1 MTTSS
6 KLTPSRNLEPT
17 RFYPRFP
24 ETVTPAHAVRSGY
37 RLITQRNIIRSAA
50 RLLLFLLVLVFFIPT
65 SGSAEDGSAFIRSA
79 LLAFL
84 AISMLGIIQHLGTS
98 VKLFLRTWPV
108 WVLLLWFLLTSHW
121 ASYPDISIRR
131 SIAYITIYLIAVS
144 LAVSF
149 EHPVDFQRPLYLGLA
164 LIFLANIVAA
174 QIIPPNDAKLGVN
187 GLYAQKNGAGAIALD
202 VIMVMTFSIALRRP
216 LIIKLFSACLV
227 IIGWAFL
234 ISTQAKT
241 SYATAVCL
249 SFMIPVLSYLLLK
262 PKAYMLLAAAVCAL
276 LFGVTVLV
284 FQLMNVTL
292 EELGKAIFV
301 DLTFTNRTFI
311 WNAIIPE
318 IWHHPWTGAG
328 FGSFWATGRLLN
340 PINARPDEFFMDAKL
355 INEAHNGYIDITLQA
370 GFIGLALALVVMIRS
385 VWQLCRAISIRP
397 ADRDGRV
404 SCMIMLALGLAMAI
418 ANLTESQVFQ
428 YSNSVGYLFVLIVV
442 QAERWRLGYEAE
454 WEPH

>member
-1 MTTSS
+1 MRTSS
-6 KLTPSRNLEPT
+6 KFIPSRNLEPT
-17 RFYPRFP
+17 RFFR
-24 ETVTPAHAVRSGY
+24 ETVRPAHAVRAGY

-50 RLLLFLLVLVFFIPT
+50 RFLLFLLVLVFFIPT
-65 SGSAEDGSAFIRSA
+65 SGSAEDGNAFIRSA
-79 LLAFL
+79 LLACL
-84 AISMLGIIQHLGTS
+84 AISMLGIIQHIGTS

-149 EHPVDFQRPLYLGLA
+149 EHPVDFQRPLYLALV

-174 QIIPPNDAKLGVN
+174 QIIPPNNAKLGVN
-187 GLYAQKNGAGAIALD
+187 GLYAQKNGAGVIALC

-216 LIIKLFSACLV
+216 LITKLFSACLV
-227 IIGWAFL
+227 ILGWAFL

-241 SYATAVCL
+241 SYAIAVCL

-262 PKAYMLLAAAVCAL
+262 PKAYMLFAAAVCAL
-276 LFGVTVLV
+276 LFGVMVLV
-284 FQLMNVTL
+284 FQLMNLTL

-311 WNAIIPE
+311 WNAVIPE
-318 IWHHPWTGAG
+318 IWHRPWTGAG

-355 INEAHNGYIDITLQA
+355 INEAHNGYIDIALQA
-370 GFIGLALALVVMIRS
+370 GFIGLVLALLVMARAA
-385 VWQLCRAISIRP
+385 WQLCRAISIRS
-397 ADRDGRV
+397 DDCDGRV
-404 SCMIMLALGLAMAI
+404 SCMIMLALGLAMVI
-418 ANLTESQVFQ
+418 ANLTESLVFQ
-428 YSNSVGYLFVLIVV
+428 YSNPVGYLFVLIVV
-442 QAERWRLGYEAE
+442 QAERWGLERA
-454 WEPH
+454 PII

>member
-1 MTTSS
+1 VTTSS
-6 KLTPSRNLEPT
+6 NLPPSRNLEPT
-17 RFYPRFP
+17 RFYPSSR

-37 RLITQRNIIRSAA
+37 RLITQRKIIRSAA

-187 GLYAQKNGAGAIALD
+187 GLYAQKNGAGVIALY
-202 VIMVMTFSIALRRP
+202 VIMVMTFSIGLRRP
-216 LIIKLFSACLV
+216 LITKLFSACLV
-227 IIGWAFL
+227 ILGWAFL

-249 SFMIPVLSYLLLK
+249 SFIIPVLSYLLLK
-262 PKAYMLLAAAVCAL
+262 PKAYMLFAATVCAL

-404 SCMIMLALGLAMAI
+404 SCMIMLAVGLAIAI

-428 YSNSVGYLFVLIVV
+428 YSNPVGYLFVLIVV
-442 QAERWRLGYEAE
+442 QAERWRLERA
-454 WEPH
+454 PIV

>member
-1 MTTSS
+1 MRTSP
-6 KLTPSRNLEPT
+6 KFIPSRNLEPT
-17 RFYPRFP
+17 RFFR
-24 ETVTPAHAVRSGY
+24 ETVPPAHAVRAGY

-50 RLLLFLLVLVFFIPT
+50 RFLLFLLVLVFFIPT

-79 LLAFL
+79 LLACL
-84 AISMLGIIQHLGTS
+84 AISMLGIIQHIGTS

-149 EHPVDFQRPLYLGLA
+149 EHPVDFQRPLYLALV

-174 QIIPPNDAKLGVN
+174 QIIPPNNAKLGVN
-187 GLYAQKNGAGAIALD
+187 GLYAQKNGAGVIALY
-202 VIMVMTFSIALRRP
+202 VIMVMTVSIALRRP
-216 LIIKLFSACLV
+216 LITKLFSACLV
-227 IIGWAFL
+227 ILGWAFL

-241 SYATAVCL
+241 SYAIAVCL

-262 PKAYMLLAAAVCAL
+262 PKAYMLFAAAVCAL
-276 LFGVTVLV
+276 LFGVMVLV
-284 FQLMNVTL
+284 FQLMNLTL

-311 WNAIIPE
+311 WNAVIPE
-318 IWHHPWTGAG
+318 IWHRPWTGAG

-355 INEAHNGYIDITLQA
+355 INEAHNGYIDIALQA
-370 GFIGLALALVVMIRS
+370 GFIGLVLALLVMARAA
-385 VWQLCRAISIRP
+385 WQLCRAISIRS
-397 ADRDGRV
+397 DDCDGRV
-404 SCMIMLALGLAMAI
+404 SCMIMLALGLAMVI
-418 ANLTESQVFQ
+418 ANLTESLVFQ
-428 YSNSVGYLFVLIVV
+428 YSNPVGYLFVLIVV
-442 QAERWRLGYEAE
+442 QGERWRLERA
-454 WEPH
+454 PII

>member
-1 MTTSS
+1 MRTSP
-6 KLTPSRNLEPT
+6 KLIPSRNLEPT
-17 RFYPRFP
+17 RFYASFR
-24 ETVTPAHAVRSGY
+24 ETVPPAHAVRAGY

-50 RLLLFLLVLVFFIPT
+50 RFLLFLLVLVFFIPT
-65 SGSAEDGSAFIRSA
+65 SGSAEDGNAFIRST
-79 LLAFL
+79 LLACL
-84 AISMLGIIQHLGTS
+84 AISMLGIIQHIGTS
-98 VKLFLRTWPV
+98 VKLFLRTWPL

-149 EHPVDFQRPLYLGLA
+149 EHPVEFQRPLYLALI
-164 LIFLANIVAA
+164 LIFLANIVTA
-174 QIIPPNDAKLGVN
+174 QIIPPNNPKLGVN
-187 GLYAQKNGAGAIALD
+187 GLYAQKNGAGVIALY

-216 LIIKLFSACLV
+216 LITKLFSACLV
-227 IIGWAFL
+227 ILGWAFL

-262 PKAYMLLAAAVCAL
+262 PKAYMLFATAVCAL
-276 LFGVTVLV
+276 LFGVMVLV
-284 FQLMNVTL
+284 FQLMNLTL

-311 WNAIIPE
+311 WNAVIPE

-355 INEAHNGYIDITLQA
+355 INEAHNGYIDIALQA
-370 GFIGLALALVVMIRS
+370 GFIGLVLALLVMARAA
-385 VWQLCRAISIRP
+385 WQLCRAISIRS
-397 ADRDGRV
+397 DDCDGRV
-404 SCMIMLALGLAMAI
+404 SCMIMLALVLAMAI
-418 ANLTESQVFQ
+418 ANLTESLVFQ
-428 YSNSVGYLFVLIVV
+428 YSNPVGYLFVMIVV
-442 QAERWRLGYEAE
+442 QAERWRLERA
-454 WEPH
+454 PII

>member
-1 MTTSS
+1 MRTSS
-6 KLTPSRNLEPT
+6 KFIPSRNLEPT
-17 RFYPRFP
+17 RFFR
-24 ETVTPAHAVRSGY
+24 ETVPPAHAVRAGY

-50 RLLLFLLVLVFFIPT
+50 RFLLFLLVLVFFIPT

-79 LLAFL
+79 LLACL
-84 AISMLGIIQHLGTS
+84 AISMLGIIQHIGTS

-149 EHPVDFQRPLYLGLA
+149 EHPVDFQRPLYLALV

-174 QIIPPNDAKLGVN
+174 QIIPPNNAKLGVN
-187 GLYAQKNGAGAIALD
+187 GLYAQKNGAGVIALY
-202 VIMVMTFSIALRRP
+202 VIMVMTVSIALRRP
-216 LIIKLFSACLV
+216 LITKLFSACLV
-227 IIGWAFL
+227 ILGWAFL

-241 SYATAVCL
+241 SYAIAVCL

-262 PKAYMLLAAAVCAL
+262 PKAYMLFAAAVCAL
-276 LFGVTVLV
+276 LFGVMVLV
-284 FQLMNVTL
+284 FQLMNLTL

-311 WNAIIPE
+311 WNAVIPE

-355 INEAHNGYIDITLQA
+355 INEAHNGYIDIALQA
-370 GFIGLALALVVMIRS
+370 GFIGLVLALLVMARAA
-385 VWQLCRAISIRP
+385 WQLCRAISIRS
-397 ADRDGRV
+397 DDCDGRV
-404 SCMIMLALGLAMAI
+404 SCMIMLALGLAMVI
-418 ANLTESQVFQ
+418 ANLTESLVFQ
-428 YSNSVGYLFVLIVV
+428 YSNPVGYLFVLIVV
-442 QAERWRLGYEAE
+442 QAERWGLERA
-454 WEPH
+454 PII

>member
-37 RLITQRNIIRSAA
+37 RLITQRKIIRSAA
-50 RLLLFLLVLVFFIPT
+50 RVLLFLLVLVFFVPT
-65 SGSAEDGSAFIRSA
+65 SGSAEDGSAFIRTA

-84 AISMLGIIQHLGTS
+84 AISMLGIVQHLGAS

-131 SIAYITIYLIAVS
+131 SIAYLTIYLIAVS

-164 LIFLANIVAA
+164 LIFLANIVVA

-187 GLYAQKNGAGAIALD
+187 GLYAEKNGAGVIALY
-202 VIMVMTFSIALRRP
+202 VIMVMTFSIGLRRL
-216 LIIKLFSACLV
+216 LISKLFSACLV
-227 IIGWAFL
+227 ILGWAFL

-262 PKAYMLLAAAVCAL
+262 PKAYMLFAAAVCAL

-311 WNAIIPE
+311 WDAIIPE
-318 IWHHPWTGAG
+318 IWRHPWTGAG

-370 GFIGLALALVVMIRS
+370 GFIGLALALLVMIRS
-385 VWQLCRAISIRP
+385 MWQLCRAISIRP

-404 SCMIMLALGLAMAI
+404 SCMIMLALGLAIAI

-428 YSNSVGYLFVLIVV
+428 YSNPVG
-442 QAERWRLGYEAE
+442 
-454 WEPH
+454 

>member
-1 MTTSS
+1 MRTSP
-6 KLTPSRNLEPT
+6 KFIPSRNLEPT
-17 RFYPRFP
+17 RFFR
-24 ETVTPAHAVRSGY
+24 ETVPPAHAVRAGY

-50 RLLLFLLVLVFFIPT
+50 RFLLFLLVLVFFIPT

-79 LLAFL
+79 LLACL
-84 AISMLGIIQHLGTS
+84 AISMLGIIQHIGTS

-149 EHPVDFQRPLYLGLA
+149 EHPVDFQRPLYLALV

-174 QIIPPNDAKLGVN
+174 QIIPPNNAKLGVN
-187 GLYAQKNGAGAIALD
+187 GLYAQKNGAGVIALY
-202 VIMVMTFSIALRRP
+202 VIMVMTVSIALRRP
-216 LIIKLFSACLV
+216 LITKLFSACLV
-227 IIGWAFL
+227 ILGWAFL

-241 SYATAVCL
+241 SYAIAVCL

-262 PKAYMLLAAAVCAL
+262 PKAYMLFAAAVCAL
-276 LFGVTVLV
+276 LFGVMVLV
-284 FQLMNVTL
+284 FQLMNLTL

-311 WNAIIPE
+311 WNAVIPE
-318 IWHHPWTGAG
+318 IWHRPWTGAG

-355 INEAHNGYIDITLQA
+355 INEAHNGYIDIALQA
-370 GFIGLALALVVMIRS
+370 GFIGLVLALLVMARAA
-385 VWQLCRAISIRP
+385 WQLCRAISIRS
-397 ADRDGRV
+397 DDCDGRV
-404 SCMIMLALGLAMAI
+404 SCMIMLALGLAMSI
-418 ANLTESQVFQ
+418 ANLTESLVFQ
-428 YSNSVGYLFVLIVV
+428 YSNPVGYLFVLIVV
-442 QAERWRLGYEAE
+442 QAERWGLERA
-454 WEPH
+454 PII

>member
-1 MTTSS
+1 MRTSP
-6 KLTPSRNLEPT
+6 KFIPSRNLEPT
-17 RFYPRFP
+17 RFFR
-24 ETVTPAHAVRSGY
+24 ETVPPAHAVRAGY

-50 RLLLFLLVLVFFIPT
+50 RFLLFLLVLVFFIPT
-65 SGSAEDGSAFIRSA
+65 SGSAEDGNAFIRSA
-79 LLAFL
+79 LLACL
-84 AISMLGIIQHLGTS
+84 AISMLGIIQHIGTS

-149 EHPVDFQRPLYLGLA
+149 EHPVDFQRPLYLALV

-174 QIIPPNDAKLGVN
+174 QIIPPNNAKLGVN
-187 GLYAQKNGAGAIALD
+187 GLYAQKNGAGVIALY
-202 VIMVMTFSIALRRP
+202 VIMVMTVSIALRRP
-216 LIIKLFSACLV
+216 LITKLFSACLV
-227 IIGWAFL
+227 ILGWAFL

-241 SYATAVCL
+241 SYAIAVCL

-262 PKAYMLLAAAVCAL
+262 PKAYMLFAAAVCAL
-276 LFGVTVLV
+276 LFGVMVLV
-284 FQLMNVTL
+284 FQLMNLTL

-311 WNAIIPE
+311 WNAVIPE
-318 IWHHPWTGAG
+318 IWHRPWTGAG

-355 INEAHNGYIDITLQA
+355 INEAHNGYIDIALQA
-370 GFIGLALALVVMIRS
+370 GFIGLVLALLVMARAA
-385 VWQLCRAISIRP
+385 WQLCRAISIRS
-397 ADRDGRV
+397 DDCDGRV
-404 SCMIMLALGLAMAI
+404 SCMIMLALGLAIEI

-428 YSNSVGYLFVLIVV
+428 YSNPVGYLFVLIVV
-442 QAERWRLGYEAE
+442 QAERWRLERA
-454 WEPH
+454 PII

>member
-1 MTTSS
+1 MRTSP
-6 KLTPSRNLEPT
+6 KFIPSRNLEPT
-17 RFYPRFP
+17 RFFR
-24 ETVTPAHAVRSGY
+24 ETVPPAHAVRAGY

-50 RLLLFLLVLVFFIPT
+50 RFLLFLLVLVFFIPT

-79 LLAFL
+79 LLACL
-84 AISMLGIIQHLGTS
+84 AISMLGIIQHIGTS

-149 EHPVDFQRPLYLGLA
+149 EHPVDFQRPLYLALV

-174 QIIPPNDAKLGVN
+174 QIIPPNNAKLGVN
-187 GLYAQKNGAGAIALD
+187 GLYAQKNGAGVIALY
-202 VIMVMTFSIALRRP
+202 VIMVMTVSIALRRP
-216 LIIKLFSACLV
+216 LITKLFSACLV
-227 IIGWAFL
+227 ILGWAFL

-241 SYATAVCL
+241 SYAIAVCL

-262 PKAYMLLAAAVCAL
+262 PKAYMLFAAAVCAL
-276 LFGVTVLV
+276 LFGVMVLV
-284 FQLMNVTL
+284 FQLMNLTL

-311 WNAIIPE
+311 WNAVIPE
-318 IWHHPWTGAG
+318 IWHRPWTGAG

-355 INEAHNGYIDITLQA
+355 INEAHNGYIDIALQA
-370 GFIGLALALVVMIRS
+370 GFIGLVLALLVMARAA
-385 VWQLCRAISIRP
+385 WQLCRAISIRS
-397 ADRDGRV
+397 DDCDGRV
-404 SCMIMLALGLAMAI
+404 SCMIMLALGLAMSI
-418 ANLTESQVFQ
+418 ANLTESLVFQ
-428 YSNSVGYLFVLIVV
+428 YSNPVGYLFVLIVV
-442 QAERWRLGYEAE
+442 QAERWRLERA
-454 WEPH
+454 PII

>member
-1 MTTSS
+1 MRTSS
-6 KLTPSRNLEPT
+6 KFIPSRNLEPT
-17 RFYPRFP
+17 RFFR
-24 ETVTPAHAVRSGY
+24 ETVPPAHAVRAGY

-50 RLLLFLLVLVFFIPT
+50 RFLLFLLVLVFFIPT

-79 LLAFL
+79 LLACL
-84 AISMLGIIQHLGTS
+84 AISMLGIIQHIGTS

-149 EHPVDFQRPLYLGLA
+149 EHPVDFQRPLYLALV

-174 QIIPPNDAKLGVN
+174 QIIPPNNAKLGVN
-187 GLYAQKNGAGAIALD
+187 GLYAQKNGAGVIALC

-216 LIIKLFSACLV
+216 LITKLFSACLV
-227 IIGWAFL
+227 ILGWAFL

-241 SYATAVCL
+241 SYAIAVCL

-262 PKAYMLLAAAVCAL
+262 PKAYMLFAAAVCAL
-276 LFGVTVLV
+276 LFGVMVLV
-284 FQLMNVTL
+284 FQLMNLTL

-311 WNAIIPE
+311 WNAVIPE

-355 INEAHNGYIDITLQA
+355 INEAHNGYIDIALQA
-370 GFIGLALALVVMIRS
+370 GFIGLVLALLVMARAA
-385 VWQLCRAISIRP
+385 WQLCRAISIRS
-397 ADRDGRV
+397 DDCDGRV
-404 SCMIMLALGLAMAI
+404 SCMIMLALGLAMVI
-418 ANLTESQVFQ
+418 ANLTESLVFQ
-428 YSNSVGYLFVLIVV
+428 YSNPVGYLFVLIVV
-442 QAERWRLGYEAE
+442 QGERWRLERA
-454 WEPH
+454 PII

>member
-1 MTTSS
+1 MRTSP
-6 KLTPSRNLEPT
+6 KFIPSRNLEPT
-17 RFYPRFP
+17 KFFR
-24 ETVTPAHAVRSGY
+24 ETVPPAHAVRAGY

-50 RLLLFLLVLVFFIPT
+50 RFLLFLLVLVFFIPT

-79 LLAFL
+79 LLACL
-84 AISMLGIIQHLGTS
+84 AISMLGIIQHIGTS

-149 EHPVDFQRPLYLGLA
+149 EHPVDFQRPLYLALV

-174 QIIPPNDAKLGVN
+174 QIIPPNNAKLGVN
-187 GLYAQKNGAGAIALD
+187 GLYAQKNGAGVIALY

-216 LIIKLFSACLV
+216 LVTKLFSACLV
-227 IIGWAFL
+227 ILGWAFL

-241 SYATAVCL
+241 SYAIAVCL
-249 SFMIPVLSYLLLK
+249 SFMIPALSYLLLK
-262 PKAYMLLAAAVCAL
+262 PKAYMLFAAAVCAL
-276 LFGVTVLV
+276 LFGVMVLV
-284 FQLMNVTL
+284 FQLMNLTL

-311 WNAIIPE
+311 WNAVIPE

-355 INEAHNGYIDITLQA
+355 IDEAHNGYIDIALQA
-370 GFIGLALALVVMIRS
+370 GFIGLVLALLVMARAA
-385 VWQLCRAISIRP
+385 WQLCRAISIRS
-397 ADRDGRV
+397 DDCDGRV
-404 SCMIMLALGLAMAI
+404 SCMIMLALGLGTAI
-418 ANLTESQVFQ
+418 ANLTESLVFQ
-428 YSNSVGYLFVLIVV
+428 YSNPVGYLFVLIVV
-442 QAERWRLGYEAE
+442 QAERWRLERA
-454 WEPH
+454 PII

>member
-1 MTTSS
+1 MKTSS
-6 KLTPSRNLEPT
+6 TLTPSRNLEPT
-17 RFYPRFP
+17 RFYPSFR
-24 ETVTPAHAVRSGY
+24 ETATPAHAVRFGS
-37 RLITQRNIIRSAA
+37 RLITQRNSIRSAA

-65 SGSAEDGSAFIRSA
+65 SGSAEDGSAFMRSA

-84 AISMLGIIQHLGTS
+84 AISMLGILQHPGTS

-131 SIAYITIYLIAVS
+131 SIAYITIYIIAVS

-164 LIFLANIVAA
+164 LIFLANIIAA

-187 GLYAQKNGAGAIALD
+187 GLYAEKNGAGVIALY

-216 LIIKLFSACLV
+216 LITKLFSACLV
-227 IIGWAFL
+227 ILGWAFL

-284 FQLMNVTL
+284 FQFMNVTL

-301 DLTFTNRTFI
+301 DLTFTNRTYI
-311 WNAIIPE
+311 WDAIIPE

-355 INEAHNGYIDITLQA
+355 INEAHNGYIDIALQA
-370 GFIGLALALVVMIRS
+370 GFIGLALALLVMTRS
-385 VWQLCRAISIRP
+385 VWQLCRAISTRP

-404 SCMIMLALGLAMAI
+404 SCMIMLALGLAIAI

-428 YSNSVGYLFVLIVV
+428 YSNPVGYLFVLIVV
-442 QAERWRLGYEAE
+442 QAERWRLERA
-454 WEPH
+454 PIT

>member
-1 MTTSS
+1 MRTSP
-6 KLTPSRNLEPT
+6 KFIPSRNLEPT
-17 RFYPRFP
+17 RFFR
-24 ETVTPAHAVRSGY
+24 ETVPPAHAVRAGY

-50 RLLLFLLVLVFFIPT
+50 RFLLFLLVLVFFIPT

-79 LLAFL
+79 LLACL
-84 AISMLGIIQHLGTS
+84 AISMLGIIQHIGTS

-149 EHPVDFQRPLYLGLA
+149 EHPVDFQRPLYLALV

-174 QIIPPNDAKLGVN
+174 QIIPPNNAKLGVN
-187 GLYAQKNGAGAIALD
+187 GLYAQKNGAGVIALC

-216 LIIKLFSACLV
+216 LITKLFSACLV
-227 IIGWAFL
+227 ILGWAFL

-241 SYATAVCL
+241 SYAIAVCL

-262 PKAYMLLAAAVCAL
+262 PKAYMLFAAAVCAL
-276 LFGVTVLV
+276 LFGVMVLV
-284 FQLMNVTL
+284 FQLMNLTL

-311 WNAIIPE
+311 WNAVIPE
-318 IWHHPWTGAG
+318 IWHRPWTGAG

-355 INEAHNGYIDITLQA
+355 INEAHNGYIDIALQA
-370 GFIGLALALVVMIRS
+370 GFIGLVLALLVMARAA
-385 VWQLCRAISIRP
+385 WQLCRAISIRS
-397 ADRDGRV
+397 DDCDGRV
-404 SCMIMLALGLAMAI
+404 SCMIMLALGLAMVI
-418 ANLTESQVFQ
+418 ANLTESLVFQ
-428 YSNSVGYLFVLIVV
+428 YSNPVGYLFVLIVV
-442 QAERWRLGYEAE
+442 QAERWRLERA
-454 WEPH
+454 PII

>member
-1 MTTSS
+1 MRTSS
-6 KLTPSRNLEPT
+6 KFIPSRNLEPT
-17 RFYPRFP
+17 RFFR
-24 ETVTPAHAVRSGY
+24 ETVPPAHAVRAGY

-50 RLLLFLLVLVFFIPT
+50 RFLLFLLVLVFFIPT
-65 SGSAEDGSAFIRSA
+65 SGSAEDGNAFIRSA
-79 LLAFL
+79 LLACL
-84 AISMLGIIQHLGTS
+84 AISMLGIIQHIGTS

-149 EHPVDFQRPLYLGLA
+149 EHPVDFQRPLYLALV

-174 QIIPPNDAKLGVN
+174 QIIPPNNAKLGVN
-187 GLYAQKNGAGAIALD
+187 GLYAQKNGAGVIALC

-216 LIIKLFSACLV
+216 LITKLFSACLV
-227 IIGWAFL
+227 ILGWAFL

-241 SYATAVCL
+241 SYAIAVCL

-262 PKAYMLLAAAVCAL
+262 PKAYMLFAAAVCAL
-276 LFGVTVLV
+276 LFGVMVLV
-284 FQLMNVTL
+284 FQLMNLTL

-311 WNAIIPE
+311 WNAVIPE
-318 IWHHPWTGAG
+318 IWHRPWTGAG

-355 INEAHNGYIDITLQA
+355 INEAHNGYIDIALQA
-370 GFIGLALALVVMIRS
+370 GFIGLVLALLVMARAA
-385 VWQLCRAISIRP
+385 WQLCRAISIRS
-397 ADRDGRV
+397 DDCDGRV
-404 SCMIMLALGLAMAI
+404 SCMIMLALGLAMVI
-418 ANLTESQVFQ
+418 ANLTESLVFQ
-428 YSNSVGYLFVLIVV
+428 YSNPVGYLFVLIVV
-442 QAERWRLGYEAE
+442 QAERWGLERA
-454 WEPH
+454 PII

>member
-1 MTTSS
+1 MRTSS
-6 KLTPSRNLEPT
+6 KFIPSRNLEPT
-17 RFYPRFP
+17 RFFR
-24 ETVTPAHAVRSGY
+24 ETVPPAHAVRAGY

-50 RLLLFLLVLVFFIPT
+50 RFLLFLLVLVFFIPT
-65 SGSAEDGSAFIRSA
+65 SGSAEDGNAFIRSA
-79 LLAFL
+79 LLACL
-84 AISMLGIIQHLGTS
+84 AISMLGIIQHIGTS

-149 EHPVDFQRPLYLGLA
+149 EHPVDFQRPLYLALV

-174 QIIPPNDAKLGVN
+174 QIIPPNNAKLGVN
-187 GLYAQKNGAGAIALD
+187 GLYAQKNGAGVIALC

-216 LIIKLFSACLV
+216 LITKLFSACLV
-227 IIGWAFL
+227 ILGWAFL

-241 SYATAVCL
+241 SYAIAVCL

-262 PKAYMLLAAAVCAL
+262 PKAYMLFAAAVCAL
-276 LFGVTVLV
+276 LFGVMVLV
-284 FQLMNVTL
+284 FQLMNLTL

-311 WNAIIPE
+311 WNAVIPE
-318 IWHHPWTGAG
+318 IWHRPWTGAG

-355 INEAHNGYIDITLQA
+355 INEAHNGYIDIALQA
-370 GFIGLALALVVMIRS
+370 GFIGLVLALLVMARAA
-385 VWQLCRAISIRP
+385 WQLCRAISIRS
-397 ADRDGRV
+397 DDCDGRV
-404 SCMIMLALGLAMAI
+404 SCMIMLALGLAMSI
-418 ANLTESQVFQ
+418 ANLTESLVFQ
-428 YSNSVGYLFVLIVV
+428 YSNPVGYLFVLIVV
-442 QAERWRLGYEAE
+442 QAERWGLERA
-454 WEPH
+454 PII

>member
-1 MTTSS
+1 MRTSS
-6 KLTPSRNLEPT
+6 KFIPSRNLEPT
-17 RFYPRFP
+17 RFFR
-24 ETVTPAHAVRSGY
+24 ETVPPAHAVRAGY

-50 RLLLFLLVLVFFIPT
+50 RFLLFLLVLVFFIPT
-65 SGSAEDGSAFIRSA
+65 SGSAEDGNAFIRSA
-79 LLAFL
+79 LLACL
-84 AISMLGIIQHLGTS
+84 AISMLGIIQHIGTS

-149 EHPVDFQRPLYLGLA
+149 EHPVDFQRPLYLALV

-174 QIIPPNDAKLGVN
+174 QIIPPNNAKLGVN
-187 GLYAQKNGAGAIALD
+187 GLYAQKNGAGVIALY
-202 VIMVMTFSIALRRP
+202 VIMVMTVSIALRRP
-216 LIIKLFSACLV
+216 LITKLFSACLV
-227 IIGWAFL
+227 ILGWAFL

-241 SYATAVCL
+241 SYAIAVCL

-262 PKAYMLLAAAVCAL
+262 PKAYMLFAAAVCAL
-276 LFGVTVLV
+276 LFGVMVLV
-284 FQLMNVTL
+284 FQLMNLTL

-311 WNAIIPE
+311 WNAVIPE

-355 INEAHNGYIDITLQA
+355 INEAHNGYIDIALQA
-370 GFIGLALALVVMIRS
+370 GFIGLVLALLVMARAA
-385 VWQLCRAISIRP
+385 WQLCRAISIRS
-397 ADRDGRV
+397 DDCDGRV
-404 SCMIMLALGLAMAI
+404 SCMIMLALGLAMVI
-418 ANLTESQVFQ
+418 ANLTESLVFQ
-428 YSNSVGYLFVLIVV
+428 YSNPVGYLFVLIVV
-442 QAERWRLGYEAE
+442 QAERWRLERA
-454 WEPH
+454 PII

>member
-1 MTTSS
+1 VTTSS

-17 RFYPRFP
+17 RFYPRFR
-24 ETVTPAHAVRSGY
+24 ETVAPAHAVRSGY

-50 RLLLFLLVLVFFIPT
+50 RVLLFLLVLVFFVPT
-65 SGSAEDGSAFIRSA
+65 SGSAEDGSAFIRTA

-84 AISMLGIIQHLGTS
+84 AISMLGIVQHLGAS

-144 LAVSF
+144 LGVSF

-164 LIFLANIVAA
+164 LIFLANIVVA

-187 GLYAQKNGAGAIALD
+187 GLYAEKNGAGVIALY
-202 VIMVMTFSIALRRP
+202 VIMVMTFSIGLRRL
-216 LIIKLFSACLV
+216 LISKLFSACLV
-227 IIGWAFL
+227 ILGWAFL

-262 PKAYMLLAAAVCAL
+262 PKTYMLFAAAVCAL
-276 LFGVTVLV
+276 LFGVTVVV

-311 WNAIIPE
+311 WDAIIPE
-318 IWHHPWTGAG
+318 IWRHPWTGAG

-370 GFIGLALALVVMIRS
+370 GFIGLALALLVMIRS
-385 VWQLCRAISIRP
+385 MWQLCRAISIRP

-404 SCMIMLALGLAMAI
+404 SCMIMLALGLAIAI

-428 YSNSVGYLFVLIVV
+428 YSNPVGYLFVLIVV
-442 QAERWRLGYEAE
+442 QAERWRLERA
-454 WEPH
+454 PIV

>member
-1 MTTSS
+1 MRTSP
-6 KLTPSRNLEPT
+6 KFIPSRNLEPT
-17 RFYPRFP
+17 RFFR
-24 ETVTPAHAVRSGY
+24 ETVPPAHAVRAGY

-50 RLLLFLLVLVFFIPT
+50 RFLLFLLVLVFFIPT
-65 SGSAEDGSAFIRSA
+65 SGSAEDGNAFIRSA
-79 LLAFL
+79 LLACL
-84 AISMLGIIQHLGTS
+84 AISMLGIIQHIGTS

-149 EHPVDFQRPLYLGLA
+149 EHPVDFQRPLYLALV

-174 QIIPPNDAKLGVN
+174 QIIPPNNAKLGVN
-187 GLYAQKNGAGAIALD
+187 GLYAQKNGAGVIALY
-202 VIMVMTFSIALRRP
+202 VIMVMTVSIALRRP
-216 LIIKLFSACLV
+216 LITKLFSACLV
-227 IIGWAFL
+227 ILGWAFL

-241 SYATAVCL
+241 SYAIAVCL

-262 PKAYMLLAAAVCAL
+262 PKAYMLFAAAVCAL
-276 LFGVTVLV
+276 LFGVMVLV
-284 FQLMNVTL
+284 FQLMNLTL

-311 WNAIIPE
+311 WNAVIPE
-318 IWHHPWTGAG
+318 IWHRPWTGAG

-355 INEAHNGYIDITLQA
+355 INEAHNGYIDIALQA
-370 GFIGLALALVVMIRS
+370 GFIGLVLALLVMARAA
-385 VWQLCRAISIRP
+385 WQLCRAISIRS
-397 ADRDGRV
+397 DDCDGRV
-404 SCMIMLALGLAMAI
+404 SCMIMLALGLAMSI
-418 ANLTESQVFQ
+418 ANLTESLVFQ
-428 YSNSVGYLFVLIVV
+428 YSNPVGYLFVLIVV
-442 QAERWRLGYEAE
+442 QAERWGLERA
-454 WEPH
+454 PII

>member
-1 MTTSS
+1 MRTSP
-6 KLTPSRNLEPT
+6 KFIPSRNLEPT
-17 RFYPRFP
+17 RFFR
-24 ETVTPAHAVRSGY
+24 ETVPPAHAVRAGY

-50 RLLLFLLVLVFFIPT
+50 RFLLFLLVLVFFIPT
-65 SGSAEDGSAFIRSA
+65 SGSAEDGNAFIRSA
-79 LLAFL
+79 LLACL
-84 AISMLGIIQHLGTS
+84 AISMLGIIQHIGTS

-149 EHPVDFQRPLYLGLA
+149 EHPVDFQRPLYLALV

-174 QIIPPNDAKLGVN
+174 QIIPPNNAKLGVN
-187 GLYAQKNGAGAIALD
+187 GLYAQKNGAGVIALC

-216 LIIKLFSACLV
+216 LITKLFSACLV
-227 IIGWAFL
+227 ILGWAFL

-241 SYATAVCL
+241 SYAIAVCL

-262 PKAYMLLAAAVCAL
+262 PKAYMLFAAAVCAL
-276 LFGVTVLV
+276 LFGVMVLV
-284 FQLMNVTL
+284 FQLMNLTL

-311 WNAIIPE
+311 WNAVIPE
-318 IWHHPWTGAG
+318 IWHRPWTGAG

-355 INEAHNGYIDITLQA
+355 INEAHNGYIDIALQA
-370 GFIGLALALVVMIRS
+370 GFIGLVLALLVMARAA
-385 VWQLCRAISIRP
+385 WQLCRAISIRS
-397 ADRDGRV
+397 DDCDGRV
-404 SCMIMLALGLAMAI
+404 SCMIMLALGLAMSI
-418 ANLTESQVFQ
+418 ANLTESLVFQ
-428 YSNSVGYLFVLIVV
+428 YSNPVGYLFVLIVV
-442 QAERWRLGYEAE
+442 QAGRWRLERA
-454 WEPH
+454 PII

>member
-1 MTTSS
+1 MRTSP
-6 KLTPSRNLEPT
+6 KFIPSRNLEPT
-17 RFYPRFP
+17 RFFR
-24 ETVTPAHAVRSGY
+24 ETVPPAHAVRAGY

-50 RLLLFLLVLVFFIPT
+50 RFLLFLLVLVFFIPT
-65 SGSAEDGSAFIRSA
+65 SGSAEDGNAFIRSA
-79 LLAFL
+79 LLACL
-84 AISMLGIIQHLGTS
+84 AISMLGIIQHIGTS

-149 EHPVDFQRPLYLGLA
+149 EHPVDFQRPLYLALV

-174 QIIPPNDAKLGVN
+174 QIIPPNNAKLGVN
-187 GLYAQKNGAGAIALD
+187 GLYAQKNGAGVIALC

-216 LIIKLFSACLV
+216 LITKLFSACLV
-227 IIGWAFL
+227 ILGWAFL

-241 SYATAVCL
+241 SYAIAVCL

-262 PKAYMLLAAAVCAL
+262 PKAYMLFAAAVCAL
-276 LFGVTVLV
+276 LFGVMVLV
-284 FQLMNVTL
+284 FQLMNLTL

-311 WNAIIPE
+311 WNAVIPE
-318 IWHHPWTGAG
+318 IWHRPWTGAG

-355 INEAHNGYIDITLQA
+355 INEAHNGYIDIALQA
-370 GFIGLALALVVMIRS
+370 GFIGLVLALLVMARAA
-385 VWQLCRAISIRP
+385 WQLCRAISIRS
-397 ADRDGRV
+397 DDCDGRV
-404 SCMIMLALGLAMAI
+404 SCMIMLALGLAMVI
-418 ANLTESQVFQ
+418 ANLTESLVFQ
-428 YSNSVGYLFVLIVV
+428 YSNPVGYLFVLIVV
-442 QAERWRLGYEAE
+442 QAERWRLERA
-454 WEPH
+454 PII

>member
-1 MTTSS
+1 MRTSP
-6 KLTPSRNLEPT
+6 KFIPSRNLEPT
-17 RFYPRFP
+17 RFFR
-24 ETVTPAHAVRSGY
+24 ETVPPAHAVRAGY

-50 RLLLFLLVLVFFIPT
+50 RFLLFLLVLVFFIPT
-65 SGSAEDGSAFIRSA
+65 SGSAEDGNAFIRSA
-79 LLAFL
+79 LLACL
-84 AISMLGIIQHLGTS
+84 AISMLGIIQHIGTS

-149 EHPVDFQRPLYLGLA
+149 EHPVDFQRPLYLALV

-174 QIIPPNDAKLGVN
+174 QIIPPNNAKLGVN
-187 GLYAQKNGAGAIALD
+187 GLYAQKNGAGVIALY
-202 VIMVMTFSIALRRP
+202 VIMVMTVSIALRRP
-216 LIIKLFSACLV
+216 LITKLFSACLV
-227 IIGWAFL
+227 ILGWAFL

-241 SYATAVCL
+241 SYAIAVCL

-262 PKAYMLLAAAVCAL
+262 PKAYMLFAAAVCAL
-276 LFGVTVLV
+276 LFGVMVLV
-284 FQLMNVTL
+284 FQLMNLTL

-311 WNAIIPE
+311 WNAVIPE

-355 INEAHNGYIDITLQA
+355 INEAHNGYIDIALQA
-370 GFIGLALALVVMIRS
+370 GFIGLVLALLVMARAA
-385 VWQLCRAISIRP
+385 WQLCRAISIRS
-397 ADRDGRV
+397 DDCDGRV
-404 SCMIMLALGLAMAI
+404 SCMIMLALGLAMVI
-418 ANLTESQVFQ
+418 ANLTESLVFQ
-428 YSNSVGYLFVLIVV
+428 YSNPVGYLFVLIVV
-442 QAERWRLGYEAE
+442 QAERWRLERA
-454 WEPH
+454 PII

>member
-1 MTTSS
+1 MRTSS
-6 KLTPSRNLEPT
+6 KFIPSRNLEPT
-17 RFYPRFP
+17 RFFR
-24 ETVTPAHAVRSGY
+24 ETVPPAHAVRAGY

-50 RLLLFLLVLVFFIPT
+50 RFLLFLLVLVFFIPT

-79 LLAFL
+79 LLACL
-84 AISMLGIIQHLGTS
+84 AISMLGIIQHIGTS

-149 EHPVDFQRPLYLGLA
+149 EHPVDFQRPLYLALV

-174 QIIPPNDAKLGVN
+174 QIIPPNNAKLGVN
-187 GLYAQKNGAGAIALD
+187 GLYAQKNGAGVIALC

-216 LIIKLFSACLV
+216 LITKLFSACLV
-227 IIGWAFL
+227 ILGWAFL

-241 SYATAVCL
+241 SYAIAVCL

-262 PKAYMLLAAAVCAL
+262 PKAYMLFAAAVCAL
-276 LFGVTVLV
+276 LFGVMVLV
-284 FQLMNVTL
+284 FQLMNLTL

-311 WNAIIPE
+311 WNAVIPE

-355 INEAHNGYIDITLQA
+355 INEAHNGYIDIALQA
-370 GFIGLALALVVMIRS
+370 GFIGLVLALLVMARAA
-385 VWQLCRAISIRP
+385 WQLCRAISIRS
-397 ADRDGRV
+397 DDCDGRV
-404 SCMIMLALGLAMAI
+404 SCMIMLALGLAMVI
-418 ANLTESQVFQ
+418 ANLTESLVFQ
-428 YSNSVGYLFVLIVV
+428 YSNPVGYLFVLIVV
-442 QAERWRLGYEAE
+442 QAERWRLERA
-454 WEPH
+454 PII

>member
-1 MTTSS
+1 MRTSP
-6 KLTPSRNLEPT
+6 KFIPSRNLEPT
-17 RFYPRFP
+17 RFFR
-24 ETVTPAHAVRSGY
+24 ETVPPAHAVRAGY

-50 RLLLFLLVLVFFIPT
+50 RFLLFLLVLVFFIPT
-65 SGSAEDGSAFIRSA
+65 SGSAEDGNAFIRSA
-79 LLAFL
+79 LLACL
-84 AISMLGIIQHLGTS
+84 AISMLGIIQHIGTS

-149 EHPVDFQRPLYLGLA
+149 EHPVDFQRPLYLALV

-174 QIIPPNDAKLGVN
+174 QIIPPNNAKLGVN
-187 GLYAQKNGAGAIALD
+187 GLYAQKNGAGVIALY
-202 VIMVMTFSIALRRP
+202 VIMVMTVSIALRRP
-216 LIIKLFSACLV
+216 LITKLFSACLV
-227 IIGWAFL
+227 ILGWAFL

-241 SYATAVCL
+241 SYAIAVCL

-262 PKAYMLLAAAVCAL
+262 PKAYMLFAAAVCAL
-276 LFGVTVLV
+276 LFGVMVLV
-284 FQLMNVTL
+284 FQLMNLTL

-311 WNAIIPE
+311 WNAVIPE
-318 IWHHPWTGAG
+318 IWHRPWTGAG

-355 INEAHNGYIDITLQA
+355 INEAHNGYIDIALQA
-370 GFIGLALALVVMIRS
+370 GFIGLVLALLVMARAA
-385 VWQLCRAISIRP
+385 WQLCRAISIRS
-397 ADRDGRV
+397 DDCDGRV
-404 SCMIMLALGLAMAI
+404 SCMIMLALGLAMVI
-418 ANLTESQVFQ
+418 ANLTESLVFQ
-428 YSNSVGYLFVLIVV
+428 YSNPVGYLFVLIVV
-442 QAERWRLGYEAE
+442 QAERWGLERA
-454 WEPH
+454 PII

>member
-1 MTTSS
+1 MRTSP
-6 KLTPSRNLEPT
+6 KFIPSRNLEPT
-17 RFYPRFP
+17 RFFR
-24 ETVTPAHAVRSGY
+24 ETVPPAHAVRAGY

-50 RLLLFLLVLVFFIPT
+50 RFLLFLLVLVFFIPT
-65 SGSAEDGSAFIRSA
+65 SGSAEDGNAFIRSA
-79 LLAFL
+79 LLACL
-84 AISMLGIIQHLGTS
+84 AISMLGIIQHIGTS

-149 EHPVDFQRPLYLGLA
+149 EHPVDFQRPLYLALV

-174 QIIPPNDAKLGVN
+174 QIIPPNNAKLGVN
-187 GLYAQKNGAGAIALD
+187 GLYAQKNGAGVIALC

-216 LIIKLFSACLV
+216 LITKLFSACLV
-227 IIGWAFL
+227 ILGWAFL

-241 SYATAVCL
+241 SYAIAVCL

-262 PKAYMLLAAAVCAL
+262 PKAYMLFAAAVCAL
-276 LFGVTVLV
+276 LFGVMVLV
-284 FQLMNVTL
+284 FQLMNLTL

-311 WNAIIPE
+311 WNAVIPE
-318 IWHHPWTGAG
+318 IWHRPWTGAG

-355 INEAHNGYIDITLQA
+355 INEAHNGYIDIALQA
-370 GFIGLALALVVMIRS
+370 GFIGLVLALLVMARAA
-385 VWQLCRAISIRP
+385 WQLCRAISIRS
-397 ADRDGRV
+397 DDCDGRV
-404 SCMIMLALGLAMAI
+404 SCMIMLALGLAMVI
-418 ANLTESQVFQ
+418 ANLTESLVFQ
-428 YSNSVGYLFVLIVV
+428 YSNPVGYLFVLIVV
-442 QAERWRLGYEAE
+442 QAERWGLERA
-454 WEPH
+454 PII

>member
-1 MTTSS
+1 MRTSS
-6 KLTPSRNLEPT
+6 KFIPSRNLEPT
-17 RFYPRFP
+17 RFFR
-24 ETVTPAHAVRSGY
+24 ETVPPAHAVRAGY

-50 RLLLFLLVLVFFIPT
+50 RFLLFLLVLVFFIPT

-79 LLAFL
+79 LLACL
-84 AISMLGIIQHLGTS
+84 AISMLGIIQHIGTS

-149 EHPVDFQRPLYLGLA
+149 EHPVDFQRPLYLALV

-174 QIIPPNDAKLGVN
+174 QIIPPNNAKLGVN
-187 GLYAQKNGAGAIALD
+187 GLYAQKNGAGVIALY
-202 VIMVMTFSIALRRP
+202 VIMVMTVSIALRRP
-216 LIIKLFSACLV
+216 LITKLFSACLV
-227 IIGWAFL
+227 ILGWAFL

-241 SYATAVCL
+241 SYAIAVCL

-262 PKAYMLLAAAVCAL
+262 PKAYMLFAAAVCAL
-276 LFGVTVLV
+276 LFGVMVLV
-284 FQLMNVTL
+284 FQLMNLTL

-311 WNAIIPE
+311 WNAVIPE
-318 IWHHPWTGAG
+318 IWHRPWTGAG

-355 INEAHNGYIDITLQA
+355 INEAHNGYIDIALQA
-370 GFIGLALALVVMIRS
+370 GFIGLVLALLVMARAA
-385 VWQLCRAISIRP
+385 WQLCRAISIRS
-397 ADRDGRV
+397 DDCDGRV
-404 SCMIMLALGLAMAI
+404 SCMIMLALGLAMVI
-418 ANLTESQVFQ
+418 ANLTESLVFQ
-428 YSNSVGYLFVLIVV
+428 YSNPVGYLFVLIVV
-442 QAERWRLGYEAE
+442 QAERWRLERA
-454 WEPH
+454 PII

>member
-1 MTTSS
+1 
-6 KLTPSRNLEPT
+6 
-17 RFYPRFP
+17 
-24 ETVTPAHAVRSGY
+24 
-37 RLITQRNIIRSAA
+37 
-50 RLLLFLLVLVFFIPT
+50 
-65 SGSAEDGSAFIRSA
+65 
-79 LLAFL
+79 
-84 AISMLGIIQHLGTS
+84 
-98 VKLFLRTWPV
+98 V

-149 EHPVDFQRPLYLGLA
+149 EHPVDFQRPLYLALV
-164 LIFLANIVAA
+164 LIFLANVVAA
-174 QIIPPNDAKLGVN
+174 QIIPPNNAKLGVN
-187 GLYAQKNGAGAIALD
+187 GLYAQKNGAGVIALY

-216 LIIKLFSACLV
+216 LITKLFSACLV
-227 IIGWAFL
+227 ILGWAFL

-262 PKAYMLLAAAVCAL
+262 PKAYMLFAAAVCAL
-276 LFGVTVLV
+276 LFGVMVLV
-284 FQLMNVTL
+284 FQLMNLTL

-311 WNAIIPE
+311 WNAVIPE

-370 GFIGLALALVVMIRS
+370 GFTGLVLALLVMARAA
-385 VWQLCRAISIRP
+385 WQLCRAISIRS
-397 ADRDGRV
+397 DDCDGRV

-418 ANLTESQVFQ
+418 ANLTESLVFQ
-428 YSNSVGYLFVLIVV
+428 YSNPVGYLFVFIVV
-442 QAERWRLGYEAE
+442 QAERWRLERA
-454 WEPH
+454 PII

>member
-1 MTTSS
+1 MRTSP
-6 KLTPSRNLEPT
+6 KFIPPRNLEPT
-17 RFYPRFP
+17 RFFR
-24 ETVTPAHAVRSGY
+24 ETVPPAHAVRAGY

-50 RLLLFLLVLVFFIPT
+50 RFLLFLLVLVFFIPT
-65 SGSAEDGSAFIRSA
+65 SGSAEDGNAFIRSA
-79 LLAFL
+79 LLACL
-84 AISMLGIIQHLGTS
+84 AISMLGIIQHIGTS

-149 EHPVDFQRPLYLGLA
+149 EHPVDFQRPLYLALV

-174 QIIPPNDAKLGVN
+174 QIIPPNNAKLGVN
-187 GLYAQKNGAGAIALD
+187 GLYAQKNGAGVIALY
-202 VIMVMTFSIALRRP
+202 VIMVMTVSIALRRP
-216 LIIKLFSACLV
+216 LITKLFSACLV
-227 IIGWAFL
+227 ILGWAFL

-241 SYATAVCL
+241 SYAIAVCL

-262 PKAYMLLAAAVCAL
+262 PKAYMLFAAAVCAL
-276 LFGVTVLV
+276 LFGVMVLV
-284 FQLMNVTL
+284 FQLMNLTL

-311 WNAIIPE
+311 WNAVIPE
-318 IWHHPWTGAG
+318 IWHRPWTGAG

-355 INEAHNGYIDITLQA
+355 INEAHNGYIDIALQA
-370 GFIGLALALVVMIRS
+370 GFIGLVLALLVMARAA
-385 VWQLCRAISIRP
+385 WQLCRAISIRS
-397 ADRDGRV
+397 DDCDGRV
-404 SCMIMLALGLAMAI
+404 SCMIMLALGLAMSI
-418 ANLTESQVFQ
+418 ANLTESLVFQ
-428 YSNSVGYLFVLIVV
+428 YSNPVGYLFVLIVV
-442 QAERWRLGYEAE
+442 QAERWGLERA
-454 WEPH
+454 PII

>member
-1 MTTSS
+1 MRTSS
-6 KLTPSRNLEPT
+6 KFIPSRNLEPT
-17 RFYPRFP
+17 RFFR
-24 ETVTPAHAVRSGY
+24 ETVPPAHAVRAGY

-50 RLLLFLLVLVFFIPT
+50 RFLLFLLVLVFFIPT
-65 SGSAEDGSAFIRSA
+65 SGSAKDGSAFIRSA
-79 LLAFL
+79 LLACL
-84 AISMLGIIQHLGTS
+84 AISMLGIIQHIGTS

-149 EHPVDFQRPLYLGLA
+149 EHPVDFQRPLYLALV

-174 QIIPPNDAKLGVN
+174 QIIPPNNAKLGVN
-187 GLYAQKNGAGAIALD
+187 GLYAQKNGAGVIALC

-216 LIIKLFSACLV
+216 LITKLFSACLV
-227 IIGWAFL
+227 ILGWAFL

-241 SYATAVCL
+241 SYAIAVCL

-262 PKAYMLLAAAVCAL
+262 PKAYMLFAAAVCAL
-276 LFGVTVLV
+276 LFGVMVLV
-284 FQLMNVTL
+284 FQLMNLTL

-311 WNAIIPE
+311 WNAVIPE

-355 INEAHNGYIDITLQA
+355 INEAHNGYIDIALQA
-370 GFIGLALALVVMIRS
+370 GFIGLVLALLVMARAA
-385 VWQLCRAISIRP
+385 WQLCRAISIRS
-397 ADRDGRV
+397 DDCDGRV
-404 SCMIMLALGLAMAI
+404 SCMIMLALGLAMVI
-418 ANLTESQVFQ
+418 ANLTESLVFQ
-428 YSNSVGYLFVLIVV
+428 YSNPVGYLFVLIVV
-442 QAERWRLGYEAE
+442 QAERWGLERA
-454 WEPH
+454 PII

>member
-1 MTTSS
+1 MRTSP
-6 KLTPSRNLEPT
+6 KFIPSRNLEPT
-17 RFYPRFP
+17 RFFR
-24 ETVTPAHAVRSGY
+24 ETVPPAHAVRAGY

-50 RLLLFLLVLVFFIPT
+50 RFLLFLLVLVFFIPT
-65 SGSAEDGSAFIRSA
+65 SGSAEDGNAFIRSA
-79 LLAFL
+79 LLACL
-84 AISMLGIIQHLGTS
+84 AISMLGIIQHIGTS

-149 EHPVDFQRPLYLGLA
+149 EHPVDFQRPLYLALV

-174 QIIPPNDAKLGVN
+174 QIIPPNNAKLGVN
-187 GLYAQKNGAGAIALD
+187 GLYAQKNGAGVIALY
-202 VIMVMTFSIALRRP
+202 VIMVMTVSIALRRP
-216 LIIKLFSACLV
+216 LITKLFSACLV
-227 IIGWAFL
+227 ILGWAFL

-241 SYATAVCL
+241 SYAIAVCL

-262 PKAYMLLAAAVCAL
+262 PKAYMLFAAAVCAL
-276 LFGVTVLV
+276 LFGVMVLV
-284 FQLMNVTL
+284 FQLMNLTL

-311 WNAIIPE
+311 WNAVIPE

-355 INEAHNGYIDITLQA
+355 INEAHNGYIDIALQA
-370 GFIGLALALVVMIRS
+370 GFIGLVLALLVMARAA
-385 VWQLCRAISIRP
+385 WQLCRAISIRS
-397 ADRDGRV
+397 DDCDGRV
-404 SCMIMLALGLAMAI
+404 SCMIMLALGLAMVI
-418 ANLTESQVFQ
+418 ANLTESLVFQ
-428 YSNSVGYLFVLIVV
+428 YSNPVGYLFVLIVV
-442 QAERWRLGYEAE
+442 QAERWGLERA
-454 WEPH
+454 PII

>member
-1 MTTSS
+1 VTTSS

-50 RLLLFLLVLVFFIPT
+50 RVLLFLLVLVFFVPT
-65 SGSAEDGSAFIRSA
+65 SGSAEDGSAFIRTA

-84 AISMLGIIQHLGTS
+84 AISMLGIVQHLGAS
-98 VKLFLRTWPV
+98 MKLFLRTWPV
-108 WVLLLWFLLTSHW
+108 WVLLFWFLLTSHW

-131 SIAYITIYLIAVS
+131 SIAYLTIYLIAVS

-164 LIFLANIVAA
+164 LIFLANIVVA

-187 GLYAQKNGAGAIALD
+187 GLYAEKNGAGVIALY
-202 VIMVMTFSIALRRP
+202 VIMVMTFSIGLRRL
-216 LIIKLFSACLV
+216 LISKLFSACLV
-227 IIGWAFL
+227 ILGWAFL

-262 PKAYMLLAAAVCAL
+262 PKTYMLFAAAVSAL
-276 LFGVTVLV
+276 LFGVTVVV

-311 WNAIIPE
+311 WDAIIPE
-318 IWHHPWTGAG
+318 IWRHPWTGAG

-370 GFIGLALALVVMIRS
+370 GFIGLALALLVMIRS
-385 VWQLCRAISIRP
+385 MWQLCRAISIRP

-404 SCMIMLALGLAMAI
+404 SCMIMLALGLAIAI

-428 YSNSVGYLFVLIVV
+428 YSNPVGYLFVLIVV
-442 QAERWRLGYEAE
+442 QAERWRLER
-454 WEPH
+454 PPIV